1 MCSVCYAHY
10 MDANIYVYIYAHAA
24 SHHASGFVCTY
35 IRIYVWRRHLHM
47 YKLIGVYHIPCAIY
61 LYVRSQQKF
70 VVNGGLF
77 RTW

>member
-1 MCSVCYAHY
+1 MYSVCVMHTTWMPIY
-10 MDANIYVYIYAHAA
+10 MSIYAHAA
-24 SHHASGFVCTY
+24 SHHASGFVGTY